1 MSFSGGYCGKIL
13 VVSLTDG
20 STQIR
25 DLSETDARLLIGG
38 DGINSKL
45 MYQMIPAGIDPFSPE
60 NVVALG
66 AGPFVGTLIPS
77 GSKTRLGTLSPS
89 SGGIGSSGSG
99 QMASLKNAGFDHLV
113 ITGRAEHPVYL
124 ALTDDRVELKD
135 ARDLWGKDLWEATD
149 AIWQE
154 LGRGYQV
161 AAIGPAGENLC
172 RDAAVIANRYAA
184 FGRTGVGAIFGSKN
198 LKAIAIKGSQGI
210 KVKDR
215 KRFLELV
222 DQLSNE
228 VRSHPNFDTW
238 RELGTLMSLEP
249 FLEHGNFPYQNQRE
263 KPPERFAEIYAA
275 DNFRSRFKLGEVA
288 CQACV
293 VGCKH
298 FIRLKDGPYAGMGFP
313 VSCLLVP
320 SQFGTGLGLERW
332 DDALKAFEIFARMG
346 IDSHSLQGILA
357 YTFELYEKGI
367 LSSKETGG
375 LDLTWGNADSV
386 HQLIEMIGR
395 RQGIGDILAEG
406 LPRAAQQL
414 APQTASWGLVSKG
427 LGCLFDPRMRMSA
440 EAFSQM
446 TNTRGGHPSNTG
458 VTAVPRPAEKVASFC
473 DKIGVPPDKK
483 PDVMQG
489 PEGFHPGRLAKWS
502 EDFST
507 VLDCLGVCRF
517 PIYQRVSI
525 RLYTDLYGALTG
537 LALTPE
543 EMLDAG
549 ANLWHLHRAFNMK
562 HGLGRIDDHLPG
574 RYYEEPLR
582 AGDKEYPSLDR
593 DQVEEWI
600 SDYYEERGWDRETG
614 EVPPEIRARLDI

>member
-1 MSFSGGYCGKIL
+1 MSISGGYCGKIL
-13 VVSLTDG
+13 MVSLTDG
-20 STQIR
+20 STQVR
-25 DLSETDARLLIGG
+25 DLSEPDARLLIGG

-45 MYQMIPAGIDPFSPE
+45 LYQMIPAGIDPFRPE

-77 GSKTRLGTLSPS
+77 GSKTRLGTLSPI
-89 SGGIGSSGSG
+89 SGGIATSGSG

-113 ITGRAEHPVYL
+113 ITGRAENPVYL
-124 ALTDDRVELKD
+124 VVTDESVELKD

-154 LGRGYQV
+154 LDRGYQV

-172 RDAAVIANRYAA
+172 REAAVIANRYAA
-184 FGRTGVGAIFGSKN
+184 FGRNGVGAVFGSKN
-198 LKAIAIKGSQGI
+198 LKAIAIKGSRGI

-215 KRFLELV
+215 KRFLDLV
-222 DQLSNE
+222 DQLSKE

-238 RELGTLMSLEP
+238 RELGTLMSLEN
-249 FLEHGNFPYQNQRE
+249 FLQHGNFPYHNQRQT
-263 KPPERFAEIYAA
+263 PPERFAGIYAA
-275 DNFRSRFKLGEVA
+275 ENFRSRFKLGDVA

-320 SQFGTGLGLERW
+320 SQFGTSLGLESW

-346 IDSHSLQGILA
+346 LDSISLYTILA
-357 YTFELYEKGI
+357 YVFELYEKGI

-406 LPRAAQQL
+406 LPRAARQL
-414 APQTASWGLVSKG
+414 APQTESWAMVIKG
-427 LGCLFDPRMRMSA
+427 LGCVFDPRMRMSA

-446 TNTRGGHPSNTG
+446 TNTRGGGPSNTG
-458 VTAVPRPAEKVASFC
+458 VTAIPRPAEKVASFC

-483 PDVMQG
+483 PGVMQG
-489 PEGFHPGRLAKWS
+489 PEGFHPGRLAKWC

-507 VLDCLGVCRF
+507 LLDCLGICRF

-525 RLYTDLYGALTG
+525 RLYADLYGSLTG

-543 EMLDAG
+543 EMLKAG
-549 ANLWHLHRAFNMK
+549 ANLWHLHRAFNLK
-562 HGLGRIDDHLPG
+562 HGLGRNDDHLPG
-574 RYYEEPLR
+574 RFYEEPLR
-582 AGDKEYPSLDR
+582 GADKEYPPLDR
-593 DQVEEWI
+593 DQVEKWI

-614 EVPPEIRARLDI
+614 EVPVEIFSRLGL